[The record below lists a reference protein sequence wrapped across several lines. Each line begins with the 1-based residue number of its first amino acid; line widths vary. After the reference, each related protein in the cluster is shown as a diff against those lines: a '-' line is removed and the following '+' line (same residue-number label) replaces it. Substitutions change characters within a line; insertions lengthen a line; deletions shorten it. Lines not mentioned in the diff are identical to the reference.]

1 MCPVHLLEN
10 GIFLAQN
17 LGVSVEQIDAWRAAF
32 YRELRAEWR
41 EARNAA
47 RKRSAIPGSEAAPP
61 V

>member
-1 MCPVHLLEN
+1 LLEN